1 MAAAAEPRPSQVS
14 DDAAVEFVTPSSSV
28 RNGWGSSMRYR
39 GGGLK
44 VAEVDN
50 VYRGRGEIAIVVAVV
65 RRKASKAYPVGLC
78 TNEANDRRHPIRTS
92 IDRFRRGPD

>member
-1 MAAAAEPRPSQVS
+1 MAAAADPRPSQVS
-14 DDAAVEFVTPSSSV
+14 DDAAVELVTPSSSV

-44 VAEVDN
+44 VAEVEN
-50 VYRGRGEIAIVVAVV
+50 VYRGRGEIAMVVVV
-65 RRKASKAYPVGLC
+65 RRKASKAYPVGPC